1 MSVEVETA
9 LVGDGLLAS
18 YLMNY
23 SYWCGEGLL
32 RGSQHHLEDQTI
44 SAFSLSFFKSPFAL

>member
-44 SAFSLSFFKSPFAL
+44 SAFSLSLF